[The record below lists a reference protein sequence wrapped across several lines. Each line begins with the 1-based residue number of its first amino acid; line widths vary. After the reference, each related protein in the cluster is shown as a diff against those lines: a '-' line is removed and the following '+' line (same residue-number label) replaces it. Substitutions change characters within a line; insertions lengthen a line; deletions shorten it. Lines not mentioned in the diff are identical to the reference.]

1 MYQVCADIND
11 VEYRKV
17 TLDEHFQFRAND
29 LLAVC
34 DDSTK
39 VIFLCSPN
47 NPSGNCLLRSEIET
61 VLEQFDGI
69 VVVDEAYSDFAEKRP
84 FRMDLQKYPNIVVL
98 NTFSKAF
105 GAAAIRLG
113 MAFASVDI
121 IGLFNKVKYPYN
133 VNKLT
138 QDCAMEELK
147 DVTKIHQRIVQI
159 KDARTTLMQ
168 AFSELPICQKVYP
181 TDANFFLA
189 RVTDAN
195 AIYDYLVHRGII
207 VRNRNRVTLCGNCLR
222 ITIGTKDENT
232 RLLSALRQY
241 R

>member
-1 MYQVCADIND
+1 
-11 VEYRKV
+11 
-17 TLDEHFQFRAND
+17 
-29 LLAVC
+29 
-34 DDSTK
+34 
-39 VIFLCSPN
+39 
-47 NPSGNCLLRSEIET
+47 
-61 VLEQFDGI
+61 
-69 VVVDEAYSDFAEKRP
+69 
-84 FRMDLQKYPNIVVL
+84 
-98 NTFSKAF
+98 
-105 GAAAIRLG
+105 
-113 MAFASVDI
+113 
-121 IGLFNKVKYPYN
+121 VKYPYN

-181 TDANFFLA
+181 TDANFFLT